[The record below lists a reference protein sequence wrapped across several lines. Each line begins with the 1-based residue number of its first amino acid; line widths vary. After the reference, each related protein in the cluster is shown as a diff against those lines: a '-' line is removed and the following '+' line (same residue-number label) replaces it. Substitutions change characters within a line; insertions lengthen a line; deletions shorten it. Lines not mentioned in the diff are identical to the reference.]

1 MPDGEQRIWFSGY
14 PQQLSPFLV
23 AEMVMGRGELLQGKR
38 LVGSERRRERD
49 RELSFPP
56 GPPLPP
62 YLNKGKG
69 AV

>member
-1 MPDGEQRIWFSGY
+1 MVFWLPTTAFPFPSGKDGDG
-14 PQQLSPFLV
+14 
-23 AEMVMGRGELLQGKR
+23 AGGLLQGKR

-62 YLNKGKG
+62 YLNKGEG